1 MEEQEWEDRKPRRLT
16 RIGGLV
22 IVILSIIVLVLNV
35 AGIVGVWVANE
46 PVTNTILDVLTPV
59 EQTLDLTADLLDRIS
74 AAVERA

>member
-1 MEEQEWEDRKPRRLT
+1 MAEQEKEERKPRRLT